1 MIKDKKERDTC
12 NTHVPGT
19 PSQGFLVNGVLI
31 TDPTLDETGRFTVDP
46 FTYYGK
52 DFDAYSIGGWSL
64 PKGLEKKS

>member
-1 MIKDKKERDTC
+1 MIKDKE
-12 NTHVPGT
+12 
-19 PSQGFLVNGVLI
+19 QGFLVNGVLI
-31 TDPTLDETGRFTVDP
+31 TNPTLDETGRFTVDP